1 MPGVIS
7 CRAAVAAARCS
18 GEVINYGFHE
28 LIRCDVAEKR
38 YRTCQQQLLSQ
49 DLRPRLPYAVES
61 AVIREHLDRTCQR
74 RNVCLRIW
82 FPGQCDHAE
91 PVRKLEA
98 GPRQLHLNHER
109 AQHHLDRY
117 EERRLLLQHQLHL
130 FPHRHRHQQLSD
142 AVCQRHQRGPVERLY
157 QQQLQLHGAGGAFR
171 HKRGPVWR
179 QLRRR
184 I

>member
-18 GEVINYGFHE
+18 DEVTDYGFHD
-28 LIRCDVAEKR
+28 LIRCVLSQER
-38 YRTCQQQLLSQ
+38 NRSCQQQLLPE
-49 DLRPRLPYAVES
+49 DLRPRQPHAVES
-61 AVIREHLDRTCQR
+61 AVIREHLDRTRQR
-74 RNVCLRIW
+74 RHVCLRIR

-91 PVRKLEA
+91 PVRQLEA
-98 GPRQLHLNHER
+98 GQRQLHLHRER
-109 AQHHLDRY
+109 AQHHPDRY
-117 EERRLLLQHQLHL
+117 EDRSPLLQHQLHI

-157 QQQLQLHGAGGAFR
+157 QQRLQLHGAGGAFR
-171 HKRGPVWR
+171 NKRGPVWR
-179 QLRRR
+179 QLRGR